1 MCHIMTFILRVFP
14 LDMLKTRLQYSRN
27 KSTLGITSEIWTREG
42 PRGFYRG
49 LAANLAGVTPEK
61 AIKLAVNDYARD
73 YFAKRLGIPDGML
86 PLKFGMLAG
95 ALAGFCQVLATNP
108 MEMVK
113 IQMQLQ
119 TQKDGRVLKSTWQ
132 VVKELGPRGM
142 YRGTLTTWMRDI
154 PFSIVFFSSYAVL
167 KERTSSSFVSGL
179 LAGCLASAMATP
191 MDVIK
196 TRYQSERNGRRI
208 LDLYKE
214 TFKRE
219 GLHAFFKG
227 VLPRCLIVSPLFGIS
242 LMVYDI
248 QKSWLK

>member
-1 MCHIMTFILRVFP
+1 
-14 LDMLKTRLQYSRN
+14 MLKTRLQYSLN
-27 KSTLGITSEIWTREG
+27 KSALGIVSEIWVKEG

-61 AIKLAVNDYARD
+61 AIKLAVNDYARG
-73 YFAKRLGIPDGML
+73 YFAKRLDVPDDKL

-95 ALAGFCQVLATNP
+95 AMAGFCQVLATNP

-119 TQKDGRVLKSTWQ
+119 TQRHGKVLKSTWQ
-132 VVKELGPRGM
+132 VIKELGLRGI
-142 YRGTLTTWMRDI
+142 YRGTLTTWIRDI
-154 PFSIVFFSSYAVL
+154 PFSIVFFSTYAVL
-167 KERTSSSFVSGL
+167 RERTTSSFISGF
-179 LAGCLASAMATP
+179 LAGCLASVIATP

-196 TRYQSERNGRRI
+196 TRYQSEYDGRRI
-208 LDLYKE
+208 LDLYRE
-214 TFKRE
+214 TLRRE
-219 GLHAFFKG
+219 GFHAFFKG

>member
-1 MCHIMTFILRVFP
+1 MFIHRVFP
-14 LDMLKTRLQYSRN
+14 LDMLKTRLQYAQN
-27 KSTLGITSEIWTREG
+27 KHTLGIIAEMWTREG

-61 AIKLAVNDYARD
+61 AIKLAVNDYARG
-73 YFAKRLGIPDGML
+73 YFARQLNVPDGML
-86 PLKFGMLAG
+86 PLRFGMLAG

-119 TQKDGRVLKSTWQ
+119 TQKQERVLKSTWQ
-132 VVKELGPRGM
+132 VIRELGFGGV
-142 YRGTLTTWMRDI
+142 YRGILTTWMRDV
-154 PFSIVFFSSYAVL
+154 PFSIVFFSMYAVL
-167 KERTSSSFVSGL
+167 KEKTSNSFSSGL

-196 TRYQSERNGRRI
+196 TRYQSQRDKKSI

-214 TFKRE
+214 TFKKE
-219 GLHAFFKG
+219 GMQAFFKG
-227 VLPRCLIVSPLFGIS
+227 IVPRCLIVSPLFGIS

-248 QKSWLK
+248 QKSWYE

>member
-1 MCHIMTFILRVFP
+1 
-14 LDMLKTRLQYSRN
+14 MLKTRLQYSLN
-27 KSTLGITSEIWTREG
+27 KSALGIISEIWIKEG

-49 LAANLAGVTPEK
+49 LAANLVGVTPEK
-61 AIKLAVNDYARD
+61 AIKLAVNDYARG
-73 YFAKRLGIPDGML
+73 YFARRLDVPEGML

-95 ALAGFCQVLATNP
+95 AMAGFCQVLATNP

-119 TQKDGRVLKSTWQ
+119 TQKHGKVLKSTWQ
-132 VVKELGPRGM
+132 MIKELGLSGI
-142 YRGTLTTWMRDI
+142 YRGTTATWIRDI
-154 PFSIVFFSSYAVL
+154 PFSIVFFSSFAVL
-167 KERTSSSFVSGL
+167 RERTTNSFISGC
-179 LAGCLASAMATP
+179 LAGCLASIIATP

-196 TRYQSERNGRRI
+196 TRYQSEYNGKRI

-214 TFKRE
+214 TWRRE
-219 GLHAFFKG
+219 GFHAFFKG

-248 QKSWLK
+248 QKSWLE

>member
-1 MCHIMTFILRVFP
+1 
-14 LDMLKTRLQYSRN
+14 MLKTRLQYSRN
-27 KSTLGITSEIWTREG
+27 KSTFGIISSIWRREG

-49 LAANLAGVTPEK
+49 LAANLVGVTPEK

-73 YFAKRLGIPDGML
+73 YFAKRLNVSDGML

-95 ALAGFCQVLATNP
+95 AIAGFCQVLATNP

-113 IQMQLQ
+113 IHMQLQ
-119 TQKDGRVLKSTWQ
+119 TQRHERVLKSTWQ
-132 VVKELGPRGM
+132 VIKELGLSGI
-142 YRGTLTTWMRDI
+142 YKGTLTTWMRDI
-154 PFSIVFFSSYAVL
+154 PFSVVFFSIYAVL
-167 KERTSSSFVSGL
+167 RERTSNSFVSGL
-179 LAGCLASAMATP
+179 LAGCLASTMATP

-196 TRYQSERNGRRI
+196 TRYQSGGGEMRI

-214 TFKRE
+214 TFRRE
-219 GLHAFFKG
+219 GLRAFFKG

-248 QKSWLK
+248 QKIWLK